1 MRHLAAFEKSGKDS
15 RGSSMDVQE
24 KTTEL
29 REEIAGELKKSK
41 INYGRILELSSK
53 LSELDPDFVRFTV
66 DAGHISRLGK
76 ELVGRQETAVSEL
89 VKNAY
94 DADARLVTLTFCD
107 TDEPG
112 GCLKIWDNGH
122 GMTREQLIAG
132 FMRLST
138 ADKIHYPFSPIFNR
152 PRAGRKGIGRFA
164 AQRLGNRLT
173 LITKATNAQ
182 KALKLKIDW
191 RAFEKDQEL
200 SSIANRLEE
209 IESDRKT
216 GTTLIIKDLCDAWTE
231 SQMRRVYRY
240 VADLIQPFP
249 LSKKF
254 PKNEVDPGFKVTFY
268 RKNGDEDRVKVVDE
282 ESEVFDYALA
292 EINGF
297 VDETGYASYSLK
309 STRLKLE
316 EKDAQVSR
324 GRDNIEPFSFI
335 KDIHF
340 KTYYFIYKSE
350 LIPGHQLS
358 RIQEFA
364 STKGGIRLYRNGF
377 RVLPYGE
384 PYNDWLRLDASNAA
398 REILPAHSNS
408 NFFGYIEIYDPD
420 GIQFEETASREGLI
434 ENPAFHELTEF
445 VHKTIKA
452 AVLRIAAVREKK
464 QTAGQKDWKPAK
476 ESSPI
481 DRVRDAAN
489 KLRTTS
495 KESATEEASSA
506 NFQELA
512 AELESAAEDQER
524 REQAYLHEI
533 GMLRVL
539 ASLGLTIGQFT
550 HEIRHNLTALHAD
563 LNYFQVNLKGD
574 DKSVNIA
581 NRLKTNFKMLQS
593 YASYFDSSIAANV
606 RREMQPQEL
615 RDVINRFTHAIE
627 PILKRSAI
635 DLKLEINGFDL
646 YTKPMHPSEW
656 ASILFN
662 FLTNA
667 KKAIARANTD
677 GKILIRA
684 GRDNENLFLEFADNG
699 DGIPP
704 EIEDRIFDAFFT
716 TSSPAGT
723 LATSS
728 EEIVG
733 TGLGLK
739 IVKDIIDSSEGSIYL
754 IEAPKPYVT
763 CFRID
768 IPCASEGDINNED

>member
-1 MRHLAAFEKSGKDS
+1 
-15 RGSSMDVQE
+15 MDIQE

-112 GCLKIWDNGH
+112 GSLRIWDNGH

-138 ADKIHYPFSPIFNR
+138 ADKIHNPFSPIFKR

-173 LITKATNAQ
+173 LITKATNTQ

-200 SSIANRLEE
+200 NSIANRLEE
-209 IESDRKT
+209 IESERKT

-268 RKNGDEDRVKVVDE
+268 RKNGDEDRIKVVDE
-282 ESEVFDYALA
+282 ETEVFDYALA
-292 EINGF
+292 EIAGF
-297 VDETGYASYSLK
+297 VDEHGYARYSLK
-309 STRLKLE
+309 SPRLKLE
-316 EKDAQVSR
+316 EDDVQVSR
-324 GRDNIEPFSFI
+324 GRDSIEPFSVI
-335 KDIHF
+335 RGIHF
-340 KTYYFIYKSE
+340 KTHYFNYSAD

-364 STKGGIRLYRNGF
+364 RIKGGIRLYRNGF

-384 PYNDWLRLDASNAA
+384 PYNDWLGLDASTRA
-398 REILPAHSNS
+398 RDILPPHANN
-408 NFFGYIEIYDPD
+408 NFFGYVELYDPE
-420 GIQFEETASREGLI
+420 GNQFEETASREGLI
-434 ENPAFHELTEF
+434 ENPAFYELTEF
-445 VHKTIKA
+445 VNKTIKS

-476 ESSPI
+476 ETTPS
-481 DRVRDAAN
+481 DRVRDAAS

-495 KESATEEASSA
+495 KESSAEEDTAA

-606 RREMQPQEL
+606 RREMRPQEL
-615 RDVINRFTHAIE
+615 RDVINQFTHAIE

-635 DLKLEINGFDL
+635 DLKIEINGFDL

-667 KKAIARANTD
+667 KKAITRANID

-684 GRDNENLFLEFADNG
+684 GRDNEDLFLEFADNG

-704 EIEDRIFDAFFT
+704 DIEDRIFDAFFT

-768 IPCASEGDINNED
+768 IPCASEGDITSED

>member
-1 MRHLAAFEKSGKDS
+1 
-15 RGSSMDVQE
+15 MDLQE
-24 KTTEL
+24 KTTQL
-29 REEIAGELKKSK
+29 REEIASELKKPTL
-41 INYGRILELSSK
+41 NFGRILELSSN
-53 LSELDPDFVRFTV
+53 LSSLDPDFVRFTV

-107 TDEPG
+107 TYEPG
-112 GCLKIWDNGH
+112 GSLRIWDNGH
-122 GMTREQLIAG
+122 GMTREQLMAG

-138 ADKIHYPFSPIFNR
+138 ADKIHYPVSPIFKR

-164 AQRLGNRLT
+164 AQRLGDRLT
-173 LITKATNAQ
+173 LITKAI
-182 KALKLKIDW
+182 KGKEALKLKIDW
-191 RAFEKDQEL
+191 RAFEKDQEI
-200 SSIANRLEE
+200 SAIANRLAV
-209 IESDRKT
+209 IESERKT

-268 RKNGDEDRVKVVDE
+268 SKNGNEDRVKVVDE
-282 ESEVFDYALA
+282 ETEVFSFALA
-292 EINGF
+292 EIKGF
-297 VDETGYASYSLK
+297 VDENGYASYSLK
-309 STRLKLE
+309 SERLQLE
-316 EKDAQVSR
+316 ENGVRVNR
-324 GRDNIEPFSFI
+324 GRDNVEPFSLI
-335 KDIHF
+335 KDIYF
-340 KTYYFIYKSE
+340 KTHYFIYNSD

-358 RIQEFA
+358 RIQEL
-364 STKGGIRLYRNGF
+364 SRIKGGIRLYRNGF

-384 PYNDWLRLDASNAA
+384 PYNDWLRLDASYAV
-398 REILPAHSNS
+398 RDILPAHANT
-408 NFFGYIEIYDPD
+408 NFFGYVEIYDLE

-434 ENPAFHELTEF
+434 ENPAFQELTEF
-445 VHKTIKA
+445 VNKTIKS
-452 AVLRIAAVREKK
+452 AVLRIAAARDKK
-464 QTAGQKDWKPAK
+464 QTAGQKDWNPAK
-476 ESSPI
+476 GTTPS

-489 KLRTTS
+489 ILRSTS
-495 KESATEEASSA
+495 KGSSA
-506 NFQELA
+506 EEDTSADFQELA
-512 AELESAAEDQER
+512 SELESAAEDQER

-550 HEIRHNLTALHAD
+550 HEIRHNLAALHAD

-615 RDVINRFTHAIE
+615 RDVINKFTHAIE

-635 DLKLEINGFDL
+635 DLKVEINGFDL

-667 KKAIARANTD
+667 KKAIARANID

-684 GRDNENLFLEFADNG
+684 GRDNEDLFLEFADNG

-768 IPCASEGDINNED
+768 IPCALEGDITSED